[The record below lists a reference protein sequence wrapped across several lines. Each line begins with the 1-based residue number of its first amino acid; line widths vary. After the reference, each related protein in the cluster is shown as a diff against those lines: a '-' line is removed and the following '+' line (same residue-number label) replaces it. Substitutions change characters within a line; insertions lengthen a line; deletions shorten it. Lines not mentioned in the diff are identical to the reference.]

1 MEITHVLL
9 IEDDVSFAY
18 LVEQMLGSNYLVER
32 VATLGEG
39 LGVIEGGGID
49 VVLLDLTLP
58 DTVDARETLRQFF
71 EIHTEV
77 AVLILSNHSDP
88 DLMLNALAVGAQGY
102 LIKGQINLDWLR
114 SAVFQAVLARQ
125 YQRQHKAKLAQIFE
139 DLYQVWEEESIRL
152 YQMAETFEDVEE
164 GGKIHQMAE
173 TISSRLA
180 RLAGVIATDIRTG

>member
-18 LVEQMLGSNYLVER
+18 LVEQMLGSDYLVER

-39 LGVIEGGGID
+39 LRVIEGDGID

-125 YQRQHKAKLAQIFE
+125 YQRQYKAKLAQIFD
-139 DLYQVWEEESIRL
+139 DLYQVWEEESLRL

-164 GGKIHQMAE
+164 GEKIRQMAE